1 MTVAATIRSAS
12 EADVQSIAGVYLAA
26 RRAAGGRF
34 PRSVHDDAELVPHLL
49 DDVFPVA
56 DVQVA
61 ERDGRVVGVL
71 ILSGPL
77 IDWLF
82 VAPEAQGSGIG
93 TALLERA
100 KAERPGGLRL
110 WVFASNVPAEAFYE
124 RHGFRVVG
132 GSDGSAN
139 EEGAPDLLLAW
150 EGAGR
155 PALPTANRGGEH
167 PPAD

>member
-1 MTVAATIRSAS
+1 MSAAVTIRRAA
-12 EADVQSIAGVYLAA
+12 EADVEPIAGVWLAA
-26 RRAAGGRF
+26 RRAAGDRF
-34 PRSVHDDAELVPHLL
+34 PPPVHEDAELVPHLL
-49 DDVFPVA
+49 GDVLPVA
-56 DVQVA
+56 DVLVA
-61 ERDGRVVGVL
+61 EREGRVLGVL

-77 IDWLF
+77 VDGLY
-82 VAPEAQGSGIG
+82 VAPEAQGTGIG

-100 KAERPGGLRL
+100 KAERPEGLRL

-124 RHGFRVVG
+124 RRGFRVVG

-150 EGAGR
+150 EGTAA
-155 PALPTANRGGEH
+155 PALPMANRGGEH